1 MASSAPKYT
10 HQTYGVGTTMMD
22 APDYNVIVERYNKAL
37 ARSMRLTKENVMAS
51 VMKQDYKFCLS
62 KHGKLILAARAAYM
76 PKQDEWSQSTKG
88 PRQIT
93 LSVYAKV
100 ESAVVTTAGRGVR
113 TWEELQERM
122 MVPANTSRGEQEA
135 RMKFMMDIVSVR
147 AGIEYVMQS
156 TISTRPPLTGKQ
168 LITPTFEDAPDL
180 LQNPKGMTWL
190 QDD

>member
-113 TWEELQERM
+113 SAWPGCQC
-122 MVPANTSRGEQEA
+122 
-135 RMKFMMDIVSVR
+135 
-147 AGIEYVMQS
+147 
-156 TISTRPPLTGKQ
+156 
-168 LITPTFEDAPDL
+168 
-180 LQNPKGMTWL
+180 W
-190 QDD
+190 